1 MLLNHAV
8 FFGNRTKL
16 EKKQQLSLTYTLS
29 QSSIWHPEWDYHYV
43 HNHLAGARSP
53 GRHAQSHGP
62 PDSCPSVPVLCFLQV
77 PPPPTPA
84 ADHAAYEPR
93 SPKMAA

>member
-29 QSSIWHPEWDYHYV
+29 QSSIWHPEWEYHYV

-53 GRHAQSHGP
+53 GRHA
-62 PDSCPSVPVLCFLQV
+62 
-77 PPPPTPA
+77 
-84 ADHAAYEPR
+84 
-93 SPKMAA
+93 